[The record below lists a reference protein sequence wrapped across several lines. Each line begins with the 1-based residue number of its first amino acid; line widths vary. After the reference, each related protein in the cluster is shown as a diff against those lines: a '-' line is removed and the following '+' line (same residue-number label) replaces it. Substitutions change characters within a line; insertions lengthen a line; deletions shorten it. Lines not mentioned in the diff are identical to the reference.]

1 MKTIFRFSLVLL
13 LLITGSEI
21 LSANTKRKGREI
33 TGTHEDIVT
42 KSECNTNDG
51 SGSGMAP
58 GIGEAIGDGSG
69 GAVPIIE
76 MALPFGIPFQ
86 YTDMSPSGGGPDG
99 GGGAP
104 AEPAKLVYTFELND
118 EIGPPSWRQT
128 QAAFRQAREMN
139 AACVLIRMNTFGGAL
154 DAADNIRQHILD
166 FDRPV
171 MVWVD
176 RNAASAGALISIACD
191 SIYMSRGASIGAA
204 TVVDANGKPAPEKY
218 QSYMRSLLRTTAEAN
233 GRNPRIAEAMNDPR
247 IRIEGIND
255 SGRVLSFTTA
265 EAIANK
271 YCEAEGNTMNSILQR
286 AGYSEYKVVSYTP
299 TVLDKIID
307 FLLLPLVSGLLIMLI
322 IGGIWFE
329 LQTPGV
335 GFPLVVAVSAA
346 VLYFAPLY
354 LEGLAQHWE
363 ILVFIAGVILLIIEL
378 VAIPG
383 FGVIGISGIVL
394 MVTGLS
400 LALTGTMPDGSSIA
414 LPDWGAFIKVALIVL
429 MLVLT
434 TLFGS
439 IWVGERFFGSKMFGR
454 IILRNEQQSD
464 EGYESTGMKAQATTL
479 TGKTGVAETILR
491 PAGKVSIDG
500 EMYDATAETG
510 YIESGD
516 AVQVVNIGVAQ
527 LVVRRV
533 A

>member
-1 MKTIFRFSLVLL
+1 MKTIIRFSLILL
-13 LLITGSEI
+13 LLVIGTDL
-21 LSANTKRKGREI
+21 LSANTKRKGKEVSGN
-33 TGTHEDIVT
+33 TEDIVT
-42 KSECNTNDG
+42 KADN
-51 SGSGMAP
+51 
-58 GIGEAIGDGSG
+58 GDGSG
-69 GAVPIIE
+69 AGADMTPGIGDGLGDGVGGAVPSVEI
-76 MALPFGIPFQ
+76 ALPFGIPFQ
-86 YTDMSPSGGGPDG
+86 YIDMSPSGGGADG
-99 GGGAP
+99 GGGTP
-104 AEPAKLVYTFELND
+104 VEPAKVVYTFELSD
-118 EIGPPSWRQT
+118 EIGAPSWRQT

-139 AACVLIRMNTFGGAL
+139 AACVLIRMNTFGGAM

-166 FDRPV
+166 YDRPV

-191 SIYMSRGASIGAA
+191 SIYMSRGASMGAA

-233 GRNPRIAEAMNDPR
+233 GRDPRIAEAMNDAR
-247 IRIEGIND
+247 IRIAGIND

-265 EAIANK
+265 EAIANN
-271 YCEAEGNTMNSILQR
+271 YCEAESNNLSSILQR
-286 AGYSEYKVVSYTP
+286 AGYANYKVVSYTP
-299 TVLDKIID
+299 SVLDRIIN
-307 FLLLPLVSGLLIMLI
+307 FLLLPIVSGLLIILI
-322 IGGIWFE
+322 IAGIWFE

-383 FGVIGISGIVL
+383 FGVTGISGIML
-394 MVTGLS
+394 MVAGLS
-400 LALTGTMPDGSSIA
+400 LALTGTMPDGSSFP
-414 LPDWGAFIKVALIVL
+414 LPDWAAFAKISLIVL

-439 IWVGERFFGSKMFGR
+439 IWLGERFFGSKLFSR
-454 IILRNEQQSD
+454 IVLRNEQQSD
-464 EGYESTGMKAQATTL
+464 EGYESTGMKAQAATL
-479 TGKTGVAETILR
+479 TGKTGVAETLLR
-491 PAGKVSIDG
+491 PAGKVIIDG

-516 AVQVVNIGVAQ
+516 TVQVVNIGVAQ